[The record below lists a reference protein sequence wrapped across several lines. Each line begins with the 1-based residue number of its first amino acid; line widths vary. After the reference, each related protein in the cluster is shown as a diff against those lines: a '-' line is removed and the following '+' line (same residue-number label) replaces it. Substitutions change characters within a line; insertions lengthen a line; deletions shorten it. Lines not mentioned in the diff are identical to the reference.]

1 MQMDVLPNSPNWT
14 NSVQYADEDPCRSER
29 IWRLERYSKN
39 AVEIVSFWM
48 MGIVEG
54 IE

>member
-1 MQMDVLPNSPNWT
+1 MN
-14 NSVQYADEDPCRSER
+14 ER
-29 IWRLERYSKN
+29 IWRLERYSNN

-54 IE
+54 IEECGCVKDEVDNKLAKMLEK